1 MTAQEKNARL
11 RALLYAKEIL
21 VAPGAFDV
29 LTAKIIQATGF
40 HAVYMTGYG
49 TSASLIGQPDVGL
62 LTMTEMVSRARNI
75 AAAVD
80 VPVIADGDTGYGNP
94 INVMRTVR
102 EYEAAG
108 VNGIQL
114 EDQVFPKKCGHMLG
128 RKVISA
134 EEMVQKIRAAVKA
147 REDENFTIVA
157 RTDARTNLGLEEALR
172 RGRMYE
178 DAGADVIFIES
189 PESEEEMQ
197 RIAAAFD
204 KPTLANML
212 EGGRTPIPTVKRLQ
226 EMGFAI
232 TIYCVGPLYAAA
244 KAVRDYMIELR
255 EKGTPIGKIND
266 MITFEEFNQF
276 IGLHEY
282 RQLEK
287 EFEGVE

>member
-1 MTAQEKNARL
+1 MTSQEKNKRL
-11 RALLYAKEIL
+11 RELLNAKEIL

-40 HAVYMTGYG
+40 QAVYMTGYG
-49 TSASLIGQPDVGL
+49 TSASLVGQPDVGL

-94 INVMRTVR
+94 LNVMRTVR

-128 RKVISA
+128 RKLIPA

-147 REDENFTIVA
+147 RQDENFTIVA
-157 RTDARTNLGLEEALR
+157 RTDARTSMGFDEALR
-172 RGRMYE
+172 RSRMYDE
-178 DAGADVIFIES
+178 AGADVIFIES

-197 RIAAAFD
+197 RINEEFD

-212 EGGRTPIPTVKRLQ
+212 EGGRTPIPTVDRLQ
-226 EMGFAI
+226 ELGFGI

-244 KAVRDYMIELR
+244 KAVRDYMLELK
-255 EKGTPIGKIND
+255 EKGTPVGKIQN

-276 IGLHEY
+276 IGLDEY
-282 RQLEK
+282 RKLEQ
-287 EFEGVE
+287 EFGVTD

>member
-1 MTAQEKNARL
+1 MKPRSEWHSFGRSGLSEK
-11 RALLYAKEIL
+11 
-21 VAPGAFDV
+21 
-29 LTAKIIQATGF
+29 
-40 HAVYMTGYG
+40 
-49 TSASLIGQPDVGL
+49 
-62 LTMTEMVSRARNI
+62 
-75 AAAVD
+75 
-80 VPVIADGDTGYGNP
+80 
-94 INVMRTVR
+94 VR
-102 EYEAAG
+102 PFVRSESHFG
-108 VNGIQL
+108 
-114 EDQVFPKKCGHMLG
+114 
-128 RKVISA
+128 

-157 RTDARTNLGLEEALR
+157 RTDARTNLGLEEAR

-266 MITFEEFNQF
+266 MITFEEVYQF

-287 EFEGVE
+287 ELRG